1 MSDVKTKKIEINYK
15 WCKACGICYNL
26 CPKGVYDKD
35 QFGKVVI
42 KNIEACI
49 GCRICEDHCPD
60 YCIKIGGQ

>member
-1 MSDVKTKKIEINYK
+1 MSDVKAPKIEINYK
-15 WCKACGICYNL
+15 WCKGCGICYNL

-42 KNIEACI
+42 INAEACI

-60 YCIKIGGQ
+60 YCIKIGG